1 MFTYHQEANKKKS
14 EANKKEGQYPISVTK
29 QEIE

>member
-1 MFTYHQEANKKKS
+1 MGLIKKKS